1 LSPLSIA
8 SLVFACALA
17 SALVGL
23 FLRSALPEGHFGAEA
38 RDVMKLAVG
47 LIATTTALV
56 LGLLTAT
63 AKSAFDTLGNE
74 VKQSAANVVLLDR
87 TLAKYGPEGEQLRG
101 DLKTALRARIEL
113 TWPETGAQA
122 GRLDSP
128 EVEHGSAMLE
138 DEIRALR
145 PADDGQRALQAKA
158 LAITGELLKGRWL
171 ILGQAAGSAIP
182 LPFLVVLIVWLCV
195 IFGCFGL
202 LAPTNGT
209 VVAVL
214 ALAALAVA
222 GSMFLILEMDHPFS
236 GILKVPADP
245 LRYALAQI
253 GR

>member
-1 LSPLSIA
+1 
-8 SLVFACALA
+8 
-17 SALVGL
+17 
-23 FLRSALPEGHFGAEA
+23 
-38 RDVMKLAVG
+38 
-47 LIATTTALV
+47 
-56 LGLLTAT
+56 
-63 AKSAFDTLGNE
+63 
-74 VKQSAANVVLLDR
+74 
-87 TLAKYGPEGEQLRG
+87 
-101 DLKTALRARIEL
+101 
-113 TWPETGAQA
+113 
-122 GRLDSP
+122 
-128 EVEHGSAMLE
+128 MLE

-145 PADDGQRALQAKA
+145 PADDGQGALQAKA
-158 LAITGELLKGRWL
+158 LAISGELLKGRWL

-182 LPFLVVLIVWLCV
+182 LPFLVVLVAWLCV

-214 ALAALAVA
+214 TLAALAVA